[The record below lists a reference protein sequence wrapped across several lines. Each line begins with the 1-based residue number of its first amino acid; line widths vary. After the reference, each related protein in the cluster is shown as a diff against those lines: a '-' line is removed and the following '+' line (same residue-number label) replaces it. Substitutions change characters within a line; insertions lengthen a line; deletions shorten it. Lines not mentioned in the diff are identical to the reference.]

1 MACVCALVHL
11 SELVRRKAVLDAS
24 PLAPAIDETLAVD
37 TGIPWL
43 RCKHVARKQ
52 GVVHAAAR
60 RQVNERWLRAVAF
73 VRCRQWQL
81 KQRTSQ
87 RALHRHSQ
95 HARPTM
101 YKEARCT
108 AGRSRAGNSRARTL
122 ANCRNKATVSGPNLP
137 PTSIDGEHNQFSTAR
152 DRKLRVYVQ
161 AFAFCRLFKRS
172 AGEARRLLAYGVIYG
187 VLRRPSPAHAL
198 LRRVGRHG
206 EVYPDGTAAAPPTQ
220 LQEAGFAL
228 PTWDELADGGRPP
241 PALVER
247 TLGEPLRGWQQAA
260 AACLDAS
267 ACTSI
272 LSDFHPASRALMLS
286 QSGPGSSRAA
296 CPNRTSHGP
305 GFQTLELVL
314 PSRVAQTLVAAH
326 ANRAMALPVW
336 RCMHSIPWVTVQLVR
351 LPVFSE
357 RTGPRWKGP
366 RRESAA
372 KLVHEY
378 WPSTPPWSRRSPV
391 TRAAGAQPHA
401 DRVADVLPTAP
412 GEELHAV
419 WPTTQPMMPEYTVTT
434 SVADALRRTSR
445 RQVQPSA
452 PSFSSWLKLVL
463 ASHPGRATC
472 PPALLDGQTGCGMQG
487 GRIALACSLLSCHW
501 RERTM
506 RRHGATFV
514 LATLGRCPRADSPP
528 CDSRPA
534 LSIVLRGGSAC
545 IRLHADCE

>member
-1 MACVCALVHL
+1 
-11 SELVRRKAVLDAS
+11 
-24 PLAPAIDETLAVD
+24 
-37 TGIPWL
+37 
-43 RCKHVARKQ
+43 
-52 GVVHAAAR
+52 
-60 RQVNERWLRAVAF
+60 
-73 VRCRQWQL
+73 
-81 KQRTSQ
+81 
-87 RALHRHSQ
+87 
-95 HARPTM
+95 M

-172 AGEARRLLAYGVIYG
+172 AGEARRLLAYGVPNCLPRCTSMWAWRFSAVRKVIYG

-206 EVYPDGTAAAPPTQ
+206 EVYPDGTAAAPRRSPHRLPKNLQ
-220 LQEAGFAL
+220 FQQILPQEAGFAL